1 MEIIP
6 AIDIIDG
13 KCVRLTKGDYGT
25 KKIYPGSPVE
35 IAKTFEGYGLT
46 RLHVVD
52 LDGARSGSPK
62 NLKILERIAG
72 ETSMRIQFG
81 GGVKSSESLENVLNA
96 GAAKVI
102 CGTIGLMEPEKI
114 REWIK
119 KYSVDKI
126 IAGTDYRAGKIAVS
140 GWERQTEIPF
150 SEAVEGLYA
159 YGIREI
165 VATDISRDGMLCG
178 VDKTIYYSIKE
189 KFPLLKVIVSGG
201 ISSIRDIETLD
212 SEKIEGVIVGKA
224 IYEGKIKPEELR
236 RWCLKG

>member
-13 KCVRLTKGDYGT
+13 KCVRLTKGIT
-25 KKIYPGSPVE
+25 AQKIYRFACG

-62 NLKILERIAG
+62 NLKILEKIAG

-119 KYSVDKI
+119 
-126 IAGTDYRAGKIAVS
+126 
-140 GWERQTEIPF
+140 
-150 SEAVEGLYA
+150 
-159 YGIREI
+159 
-165 VATDISRDGMLCG
+165 
-178 VDKTIYYSIKE
+178 SIQ
-189 KFPLLKVIVSGG
+189 
-201 ISSIRDIETLD
+201 
-212 SEKIEGVIVGKA
+212 
-224 IYEGKIKPEELR
+224 
-236 RWCLKG
+236 